1 MQFAVAFPFLIVVIL
16 VYNLIVFVSATA
28 LGEPVFSVPMISRA
42 VMTVTVGDLVIL
54 LGLVVLFIEVLK
66 SARSTTATILDHMMS
81 TAVFI
86 VALVEFLIV
95 REAGTAVFLIL
106 TTICLIDVVAGYTVS
121 IRTARRDFSIERDAP
136 L

>member
-16 VYNLIVFVSATA
+16 IYNLIVFMSATA
-28 LGEPVFSVPMISRA
+28 LNDPVLSVPMISKA
-42 VMTVTVGDLVIL
+42 VMTVTVGDLIIL

-66 SARSTTATILDHMMS
+66 SARSATSTILDHMMS

-121 IRTARRDFSIERDAP
+121 IRTARRDIAFEP
-136 L
+136 

>member
-28 LGEPVFSVPMISRA
+28 LGETVFSVPMISRA

-121 IRTARRDFSIERDAP
+121 IRTARRDIAFEP
-136 L
+136 

>member
-1 MQFAVAFPFLIVVIL
+1 MQVAAAFPFLIVVIL
-16 VYNLIVFVSATA
+16 IYNLIVFLSATA
-28 LGEPVFSVPMISRA
+28 LNDPVLSVPMISRA

-66 SARSTTATILDHMMS
+66 SARSSTATILDHMMS

-121 IRTARRDFSIERDAP
+121 IRTARRDIAFEP
-136 L
+136 

>member
-1 MQFAVAFPFLIVVIL
+1 MQFAAAFPFLIVVIL
-16 VYNLIVFVSATA
+16 IYNLIVFLSATA
-28 LGEPVFSVPMISRA
+28 LGDTVLSVPMMSGA
-42 VMTVTVGDLVIL
+42 VLRVTIGDLVVL

-66 SARSTTATILDHMMS
+66 SARAAASTILDHMLS

-95 REAGTAVFLIL
+95 RQAGTAVFLII

-121 IRTARRDFSIERDAP
+121 IRSARRDIAFDNG
-136 L
+136 

>member
-1 MQFAVAFPFLIVVIL
+1 MRFAVAFPFLIVVIL
-16 VYNLIVFVSATA
+16 VYNLIVFLSATQ
-28 LGEPVFSVPMISRA
+28 LNDPVLSVPMISKA
-42 VMTVTVGDLVIL
+42 VMTVTVGDLIIL

-121 IRTARRDFSIERDAP
+121 IRTARRDIAFEP
-136 L
+136 

>member
-1 MQFAVAFPFLIVVIL
+1 MRFAVAFPFLIVVIL
-16 VYNLIVFVSATA
+16 IYNLIVFLSATA
-28 LGEPVFSVPMISRA
+28 LNDAVFSVPMISKA
-42 VMTVTVGDLVIL
+42 VMTVTVGDLIIL
-54 LGLVVLFIEVLK
+54 FGLVVLFIEVLK
-66 SARSTTATILDHMMS
+66 SARSTTSTILDHMMS

-121 IRTARRDFSIERDAP
+121 IRTARRDIAFEP
-136 L
+136 

>member
-1 MQFAVAFPFLIVVIL
+1 MQFAAAFPFLIVVIL
-16 VYNLIVFVSATA
+16 IYNLIVFLSATA
-28 LGEPVFSVPMISRA
+28 LGDTVLSVPMMSGA
-42 VMTVTVGDLVIL
+42 VLRVTIGDLVVL

-66 SARSTTATILDHMMS
+66 SARAAASTILDHMLS

-95 REAGTAVFLIL
+95 RQAGTAVFLII

-121 IRTARRDFSIERDAP
+121 IRSARRDIAVDNG
-136 L
+136 

>member
-1 MQFAVAFPFLIVVIL
+1 MQFAVAFPFLVVVIL
-16 VYNLIVFVSATA
+16 VYNLIVFLSATE
-28 LGEPVFSVPMISRA
+28 LNDTVFSVPMISKA
-42 VMTVTVGDLVIL
+42 VMTVTVGDLIIL
-54 LGLVVLFIEVLK
+54 LGLLVLFIEVLK
-66 SARSTTATILDHMMS
+66 SARSATSTILDHMMS

-121 IRTARRDFSIERDAP
+121 IRTARRDIAFEP
-136 L
+136 

>member
-16 VYNLIVFVSATA
+16 VYNLIVFLSPTA
-28 LGEPVFSVPMISRA
+28 LNDTVVSVPMISKA
-42 VMTVTVGDLVIL
+42 VMTVTVGDLLIL
-54 LGLVVLFIEVLK
+54 LGLLVLFIEVLK
-66 SARSTTATILDHMMS
+66 SARSASSTILDHMMS

-86 VALVEFLIV
+86 VALVEFLVV

-121 IRTARRDFSIERDAP
+121 IRTARRDIAFEP
-136 L
+136 

>member
-1 MQFAVAFPFLIVVIL
+1 MQFAAAFPFLIVVIL
-16 VYNLIVFVSATA
+16 IYNLIVFLSATA
-28 LGEPVFSVPMISRA
+28 LGDTVLSVPMMSGA
-42 VMTVTVGDLVIL
+42 VLGVTIGDLVVL

-66 SARSTTATILDHMMS
+66 SARAAASTILDHMLS

-95 REAGTAVFLIL
+95 RQAGTAVFLII

-121 IRTARRDFSIERDAP
+121 IRSARRDIAFDNG
-136 L
+136 

>member
-1 MQFAVAFPFLIVVIL
+1 MRFAVAFPFLIVVIL
-16 VYNLIVFVSATA
+16 VYNLVVFLSATA
-28 LGEPVFSVPMISRA
+28 LNDTVLSVPMISKA
-42 VMTVTVGDLVIL
+42 VMTVTVGDLIIL

-66 SARSTTATILDHMMS
+66 SARSASSTILDHMMS

-95 REAGTAVFLIL
+95 REAGTAVFLII

-121 IRTARRDFSIERDAP
+121 IRTARRDIAFEP
-136 L
+136 

>member
-16 VYNLIVFVSATA
+16 IYNLIVFLSATA
-28 LGEPVFSVPMISRA
+28 LNDAVFSVPMISKA
-42 VMTVTVGDLVIL
+42 VMTVTVGDLIIL
-54 LGLVVLFIEVLK
+54 FGLVVLFIEVLK
-66 SARSTTATILDHMMS
+66 SARSATSTILDHMMS

-95 REAGTAVFLIL
+95 REAGTAVFLII

-121 IRTARRDFSIERDAP
+121 IRTARRDIAFEP
-136 L
+136 

>member
-28 LGEPVFSVPMISRA
+28 LDEAVFSVPMISRA

-121 IRTARRDFSIERDAP
+121 IRTARRDIAFEP
-136 L
+136 

>member
-1 MQFAVAFPFLIVVIL
+1 
-16 VYNLIVFVSATA
+16 
-28 LGEPVFSVPMISRA
+28 MISRA

-66 SARSTTATILDHMMS
+66 SARSSTATILDHMMS

-121 IRTARRDFSIERDAP
+121 IRTARRDIAFEP
-136 L
+136 